1 MIAPFIPHLAEE
13 CWEQL
18 GGEGL
23 VIDAAWPEPDPA
35 LLVED
40 TVTLPIQVNGKRR
53 AQIDVAKG
61 TPEDEVKTL
70 ALAQDG
76 VARATE
82 GLTVRKVIVVP
93 DRIVNIVAG

>member
-13 CWEQL
+13 CWETL

-23 VIDAAWPEPDPA
+23 VVDAAWPEADPA
-35 LLVED
+35 LLVEN
-40 TVTLPIQVNGKRR
+40 TVTMPIQINGKRR
-53 AQIDVAKG
+53 AEIEVEKG
-61 TPEDEVKTL
+61 TPEEAVKSL

-76 VARATE
+76 VVRATE

-93 DRIVNIVAG
+93 DRIVNIVVG